1 MNARAEKTPF
11 RITGWHV
18 LVAMV
23 TFFGIVIVVDGAFL
37 VMAYRTH
44 PGQVS
49 VTPYEDGL
57 GYNRTLAQREAQ
69 AALGWRA
76 TAAAA
81 EGAAIKVE
89 IVDRDGKPVTG
100 LKVAGVLQRP
110 ATEAGAQELAF
121 TETAPGSYVAS
132 AAEATGVWDLTFRA
146 TGGEAQAFEGE
157 RRLTWP

>member
-1 MNARAEKTPF
+1 MTTHAEKPPF

-23 TFFGIVIVVDGAFL
+23 AFFGVVIAVDGAFL
-37 VMAYRTH
+37 VVAYRTH

-57 GYNRTLAQREAQ
+57 AYNRTLAQREAQ

-76 TAAAA
+76 AAAA
-81 EGAAIKVE
+81 DGGAVTVE
-89 IVDRDGKPVTG
+89 VLDRDGRPVTG
-100 LKVAGVLQRP
+100 LKITGTLQRP
-110 ATEAGAQELAF
+110 ATEAGAQGLAF
-121 TETAPGSYVAS
+121 TEAAPGRYAAPVAD
-132 AAEATGVWDLTFRA
+132 AAGVWDLAFKA
-146 TGGEAQAFEGE
+146 TGGGAQAFEGE